1 MNRVPGVSTGIPGSG
16 SRPCGGRAHGRKKR
30 AFSREVSLAF
40 PGKGSYLRGAKPEG
54 ISGAM
59 LTAKQVQEYLKLQ
72 PLKMEGGYFAES
84 YRSPYSSAIYYMLT
98 PDTFSAMHRLKGDE
112 VYHFYLGD
120 PVEMLMLKADGA
132 AEALLLGPNLA
143 GGMRVQHT
151 VAGGIWQ
158 GSRLAPGGK
167 FALMGTTMA
176 PGFSPQEYEPG
187 KRDTLSAQYPAYAPL
202 IAFLTR

>member
-1 MNRVPGVSTGIPGSG
+1 MNRPPRLSTGIPDGG
-16 SRPCGGRAHGRKKR
+16 SRPCGGRANSRKTG
-30 AFSREVSLAF
+30 EVSLAF
-40 PGKGSYLRGAKPEG
+40 PGPGSYLRGAKPEG

-59 LTAKQVQEYLKLQ
+59 LTASQVQDLLKLQ

-112 VYHFYLGD
+112 LYHFYLGD
-120 PVEMLMLKADGA
+120 PVEMLMLKPDGT

-143 GGMRVQHT
+143 GGMRVQHV

-176 PGFSPQEYEPG
+176 PCFSLPEYEPG
-187 KRDTLSAQYPAYAPL
+187 KRDTLSTQYPAYAPL